1 MDKCEVT
8 CIHEEVVEEV
18 RKQLIAIDEIQKLAD
33 IYKALGDP
41 TRLRILH
48 CLKNSEMCVC
58 DISVILEMSQSAISH
73 QLRVLRNLKLVKHR
87 KEGKMVYYS
96 LDDNHI
102 FRILD
107 EGLIHIRHS

>member
-1 MDKCEVT
+1 MEKCEVT
-8 CIHEEVVEEV
+8 CIHQEIVNKV
-18 RKQLIAIDEIQKLAD
+18 RKQLLDMTEIQKLSG

-48 CLKNSEMCVC
+48 CLKDEEMCVC

-73 QLRVLRNLKLVKHR
+73 QLRVLRNLRLVKHR

-107 EGLIHIRHS
+107 EGLHHIRHD